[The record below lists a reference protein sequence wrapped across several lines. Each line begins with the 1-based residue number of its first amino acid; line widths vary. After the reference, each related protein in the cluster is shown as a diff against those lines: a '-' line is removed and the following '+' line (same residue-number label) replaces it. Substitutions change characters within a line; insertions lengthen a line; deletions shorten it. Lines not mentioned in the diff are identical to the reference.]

1 MEARLGEVEQ
11 ARRVYSDGLR
21 SCRGHA
27 PLWQAAARLEKEAG
41 EADRARRMLRA
52 GLRDCAA
59 GERVEGA
66 GGGGGGGDDG
76 LLLSWAAL
84 ELGEGR
90 LAQAQQLLE
99 RARAAGGGGGG
110 RTHQLQAVLLARQ
123 GLAADARAALR
134 EGLRAAPGHAPLHTL
149 LGSMLDADNDVE
161 GARAAFREALRLQP
175 GDGRTFHAWAR
186 LEARLLN
193 WEGLRLLNEQAQQ
206 VFPPS
211 RGGAVGGVSFP
222 DDVVV

>member
-1 MEARLGEVEQ
+1 
-11 ARRVYSDGLR
+11 
-21 SCRGHA
+21 
-27 PLWQAAARLEKEAG
+27 
-41 EADRARRMLRA
+41 MLRA
-52 GLRDCAA
+52 GLRDCSA

-90 LAQAQQLLE
+90 LAQAQQPLE
-99 RARAAGGGGGG
+99 RARAAGGGGGSRARELQPSCVWTDCELCPACRSGG

-123 GLAADARAALR
+123 GLGADARAALR

-149 LGSMLDADNDVE
+149 LGSLLDADNDVE
-161 GARAAFREALRLQP
+161 GARAAFREALRLHP

-186 LEARLLN
+186 LEARLLH

-206 VFPPS
+206 AFPPS

>member
-1 MEARLGEVEQ
+1 
-11 ARRVYSDGLR
+11 
-21 SCRGHA
+21 
-27 PLWQAAARLEKEAG
+27 
-41 EADRARRMLRA
+41 MLRA
-52 GLRDCAA
+52 GLRDCSA

-66 GGGGGGGDDG
+66 GGGGGGGGDDG

-99 RARAAGGGGGG
+99 RARAAGGDGGSRARELQPRCVWTVRELCPACRSGG

-123 GLAADARAALR
+123 ASAQTRARRRCARGSGPRPATRRCTRCLGR
-134 EGLRAAPGHAPLHTL
+134 CSTL
-149 LGSMLDADNDVE
+149 TTTSRG
-161 GARAAFREALRLQP
+161 RAAFREALRLQP

-186 LEARLLN
+186 FEARLLN

-206 VFPPS
+206 AFPPS